1 MNRLYY
7 IAELFIHYKIPI
19 LGILIIILALDLMF
33 TKVLILVSKKARE
46 CDVITL
52 VMLVLAGLLL
62 IWLTINYEVS
72 TNLME

>member
-7 IAELFIHYKIPI
+7 IAELLIHYKIPI

-72 TNLME
+72 TNLAE

>member
-19 LGILIIILALDLMF
+19 LGILFIILALDLMF

-72 TNLME
+72 TNLVE

>member
-1 MNRLYY
+1 MNRLFY

-19 LGILIIILALDLMF
+19 LGIFIIILTLDLMF

-52 VMLVLAGLLL
+52 VMLVLVGLLL
-62 IWLTINYEVS
+62 ILLTINYEVS
-72 TNLME
+72 TNLIE